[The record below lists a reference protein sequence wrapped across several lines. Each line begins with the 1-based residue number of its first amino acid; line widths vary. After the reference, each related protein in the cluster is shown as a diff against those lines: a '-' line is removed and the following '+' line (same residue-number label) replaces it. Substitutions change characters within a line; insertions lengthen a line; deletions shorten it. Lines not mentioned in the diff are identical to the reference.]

1 MFSNTIRCNHI
12 LFLEVPWTFKNEV
25 QVGTRG
31 TQRHAQADLP
41 EIYSGRLVLSHFSR
55 VERTTSEGLTFQE
68 MSGLLLKGGLFS
80 LSTTCWLQIW
90 SGWNL
95 EVPRGIEFPQM
106 IMLHVETMREESLLR
121 KAGLMR

>member
-1 MFSNTIRCNHI
+1 MKVFSHIIRCNHI

-41 EIYSGRLVLSHFSR
+41 EIYSGRLALSHFSR

-68 MSGLLLKGGLFS
+68 LSGLLLKDGLFS
-80 LSTTCWLQIW
+80 LSTTCW